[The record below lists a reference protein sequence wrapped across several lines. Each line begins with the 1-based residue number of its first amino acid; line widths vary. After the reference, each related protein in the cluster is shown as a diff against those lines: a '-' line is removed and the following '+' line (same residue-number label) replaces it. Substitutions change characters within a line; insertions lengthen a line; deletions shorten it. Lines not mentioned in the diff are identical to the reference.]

1 MTAAAFLRRLQCAAA
16 IGFVCCAS
24 PAAASIDLNDSRL
37 RAHQVDFDYV
47 APKNASHAELYATL
61 RKMRLL
67 EQLQEFLSP
76 VRLTRRVMIR
86 IQGCD
91 GKASA
96 TFDTDTITVC
106 YEYFDTILKHV
117 PEIEREGLTRHD
129 ALIGPIVD
137 TFLHEF
143 GHALLRILDIPFFG
157 KEEDVADNVAIYL
170 LLTFAKEDA
179 RRLIVGASFFAE
191 AEDVVQKGKNPEYD
205 ELADAHSLLAQ
216 RHFNRWCLAYGADKE
231 LFSDAVDNGVLPEN
245 RARWCRYEWATNAW
259 AFEKLIE
266 PYIDPVQKEVV
277 KLKRWFPFESA
288 FPARM
293 VRPDA
298 APGDKVEPAKR
309 AADEPRVPPGAIPQG
324 AAR

>member
-1 MTAAAFLRRLQCAAA
+1 MALTAWLRRLQFAAA
-16 IGFVCCAS
+16 VGFVSYAT
-24 PAAASIDLNDSRL
+24 PVAASIDLDDSRL
-37 RAHQVDFDYV
+37 QTHQVDVQYV
-47 APKNASHAELYATL
+47 EPKNASHSELYATL
-61 RKMRLL
+61 KKMRVL

-76 VRLTRRVMIR
+76 VRLPRRIMIR
-86 IQGCD
+86 TQGCD
-91 GKASA
+91 GKARSS
-96 TFDTDTITVC
+96 FDIDTITVC

-129 ALIGPIVD
+129 ALVGPIVD

-170 LLTFAKEDA
+170 LLTFAKEDS
-179 RRLIVGASFFAE
+179 RRLIVGASFFAD

-216 RHFNRWCLAYGADKE
+216 RHFTRWCLAYGADKE
-231 LFSDAVDNGVLPEN
+231 LFSDAVEKGVLPEN
-245 RARWCRYEWATNAW
+245 RAKWCRYEWATNAW

-309 AADEPRVPPGAIPQG
+309 AADDAEGPQGAAPQG

>member
-1 MTAAAFLRRLQCAAA
+1 MTAPFVRQLQCAAA
-16 IGFVCCAS
+16 IGFACCAS
-24 PAAASIDLNDSRL
+24 PVAASIDLNDSRL
-37 RAHQVDFDYV
+37 QTHQIDFDYV
-47 APKNASHAELYATL
+47 EPKNPSHAELYATL

-86 IQGCD
+86 TQGCD

-96 TFDTDTITVC
+96 TFDIDTITVC

-157 KEEDVADNVAIYL
+157 KEEDVADSVAIYL
-170 LLTFAKEDA
+170 LLTFAKEDS

-191 AEDVVQKGKNPEYD
+191 AEDVVQKSQNPKYD
-205 ELADAHSLLAQ
+205 ELADSHSLLAQ
-216 RHFNRWCLAYGADKE
+216 RHFTRWCLAYGADAE
-231 LFSDAVDNGVLPEN
+231 LFSDAVENGVLPEN
-245 RARWCRYEWATNAW
+245 RAKWCRYEWATNAH
-259 AFEKLIE
+259 AFDKLVE
-266 PYIDPVQKEVV
+266 PYIDQVQKEVV
-277 KLKRWFPFESA
+277 KLKRWFPFESE

-293 VRPDA
+293 VRPNA

-309 AADEPRVPPGAIPQG
+309 AADDTQGSTPQG